1 MRLYYGLDF
10 ECEGKIVS
18 KDDSWD
24 FDVTWVESSTLR
36 EVEKKQEWN
45 VEGESTVLISVFSF
59 VGVFFPLG
67 PHVAY
72 GGSQARGRI
81 RAAAASLHH
90 SSQQCQILNPLSKT
104 SDQACILRRVCYC

>member
-45 VEGESTVLISVFSF
+45 GKGE
-59 VGVFFPLG
+59 
-67 PHVAY
+67 
-72 GGSQARGRI
+72 
-81 RAAAASLHH
+81 
-90 SSQQCQILNPLSKT
+90 
-104 SDQACILRRVCYC
+104 